1 MQPVKDNQQVLL
13 RENGVMSNSE
23 VAYVQGDL
31 LVVVNVTTE
40 EKRVLGKVNSF
51 LNESTNRQLLKG

>member
-1 MQPVKDNQQVLL
+1 MQPVKDNQLVLL

>member
-51 LNESTNRQLLKG
+51 LNESTNRRLLKG